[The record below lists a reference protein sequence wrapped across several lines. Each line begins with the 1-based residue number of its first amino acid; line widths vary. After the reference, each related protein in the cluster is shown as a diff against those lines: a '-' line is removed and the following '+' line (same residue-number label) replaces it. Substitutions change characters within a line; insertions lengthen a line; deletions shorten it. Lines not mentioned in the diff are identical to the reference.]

1 MILNDE
7 QEKVVQAAV
16 HFYKHTSD
24 QVFQFTGP
32 PGTGKSVVL
41 FEILKRLKLPLTEV
55 APMAFT
61 GAAAIVMRLKGLINA
76 KTIHSWLYEA
86 VESPLLD
93 DSGKVIMDNYLNR
106 PIMTV
111 RFVPK
116 DLTGIRLIIFDE
128 GWTVPLHMKKHIM
141 EIGAKI
147 IVAGD
152 PDQLPPVADDPA
164 FFTSGKI
171 YRLTQ
176 IMRQAAGSPIVY
188 LSQRAIKGLPIH
200 TGMYGGALVICED
213 ELTNDMIKASPVILC
228 GKNITRD
235 RYNKYVRE
243 SVLGFHGTLPH
254 MGEKLICRQ
263 NNWAI
268 EQDGISLTNGLT
280 GIVVSNPD
288 VSSYDGKSFRFSFVP
303 DIAPSIGFR
312 DVLAD
317 YKYLNSEKKV
327 RDDIKQNGY
336 HKDNLFE
343 YGYTQTVHLAQGSQW
358 THGIY
363 MEEYMHPDINNH
375 LNYTALTRFSNMCI
389 YVKQKRRFAVY
400 YGYPGYGSNPVI

>member
-1 MILNDE
+1 MTLTDE

-16 HFYKHTSD
+16 HFYKNTSE

-41 FEILKRLKLPLTEV
+41 SEILRRLNLPLTEV

-86 VESPLLD
+86 IESPLLD
-93 DSGKVIMDNYLNR
+93 DNGQIIMDNYLNR
-106 PIMTV
+106 PIMTL

-116 DLTGIRLIIFDE
+116 DLTGIHLIIFDE
-128 GWTVPLHMKKHIM
+128 GWTVPMHMRKHIM
-141 EIGAKI
+141 EIGAKV

-152 PDQLPPVADDPA
+152 PDQLPPVADEPA

-171 YRLTQ
+171 YHLTQ

-188 LSQRAIKGLPIH
+188 LANRAIKGLPIH
-200 TGMYGGALVICED
+200 TGLYGGVLVICQD
-213 ELTNDMIKASPVILC
+213 ELTDAMLQASPVVLC
-228 GKNITRD
+228 GKNVTRD
-235 RYNKYVRE
+235 HYNAYIRKNIMHCE
-243 SVLGFHGTLPH
+243 GTLPH

-268 EQDGISLTNGLT
+268 ERDGISLTNGLT
-280 GIVVSNPD
+280 GIVTSNPD
-288 VSSYDGKSFRFSFVP
+288 VSSYNGRSFRFNFVP
-303 DIAPSIGFR
+303 DIAPNIVFP
-312 DVLAD
+312 DILAD
-317 YKYLNSEKKV
+317 YKYINAEKKV

-363 MEEYMHPDINNH
+363 LEEYIRPEINNH
-375 LNYTALTRFSNMCI
+375 LNYTAITRFSHMGI
-389 YVKQKRRFAVY
+389 YVKPKRRFAVY
-400 YGYPGYGSNPVI
+400 YGNYGT

>member
-86 VESPLLD
+86 IESPLLD

-106 PIMTV
+106 PVMTL

-213 ELTNDMIKASPVILC
+213 ELTNDMIQLIVNERQKSD
-228 GKNITRD
+228 KNCVL
-235 RYNKYVRE
+235 YHVLKYHF
-243 SVLGFHGTLPH
+243 SDLVLENDTL
-254 MGEKLICRQ
+254 
-263 NNWAI
+263 
-268 EQDGISLTNGLT
+268 DTSLECKIKPGYL
-280 GIVVSNPD
+280 
-288 VSSYDGKSFRFSFVP
+288 VP
-303 DIAPSIGFR
+303 GY
-312 DVLAD
+312 
-317 YKYLNSEKKV
+317 YKYLFKYTS
-327 RDDIKQNGY
+327 
-336 HKDNLFE
+336 
-343 YGYTQTVHLAQGSQW
+343 YG
-358 THGIY
+358 
-363 MEEYMHPDINNH
+363 
-375 LNYTALTRFSNMCI
+375 
-389 YVKQKRRFAVY
+389 KRRRRSWTVVESLNDKNNKGEDVNEA
-400 YGYPGYGSNPVI
+400 